1 MSWQM
6 LDFTP
11 PRESYDGF
19 KFSVARTLCVIFG
32 LLSGVFIIEHCL
44 RITNISEALT
54 PLPDSWTILYH
65 YVAGY
70 YFKTGMGALELLVIL
85 VGFAATFWLNI
96 PKQYFVTQYR
106 DYGKHEATPEAKSL
120 TACLTVCA
128 LGCTIFAVPLLS
140 LHFPTA
146 ISYLVKLGAPVL
158 GILRYLALLPLEADR
173 VRIPSTA
180 VLAWD
185 RRNFD
190 SAYRAPKTRDVER
203 EITDCRAH
211 LDACQDAAAAVDFL
225 RHGNPKVTWSG
236 VDVLFENLERC
247 LQVPPAYLSLHDRAS
262 DAVAFA
268 ISEACESRRDQG
280 AGAVLLT
287 TDAGHPAQLRRLK
300 NELQPFHRFHLEVA
314 RIQARLWAS
323 VPQQEISTAV
333 AQACIQSRADIVL
346 ASHVFPGFG
355 SVLDLKQVVEEV
367 RRNGLNPV
375 FIIDGSQAVG
385 NIAVGDDVL
394 TRVPYYVFTSHSCLL
409 APPSLGVLIRN
420 EWLLAQAHKITAAPK
435 FRNGFAVYRSN
446 GDEVHVPSFEKF
458 EPCFGLNYVLKHE
471 WLALGMD
478 KIMAHNAA
486 LAALF
491 RRELAQHEVRIIG
504 GPNPGAIALVTADE
518 HIATLHTPFEE
529 RNIRAKMV
537 NWPTAEGKE
546 LQGFRFCFHHYHNDE
561 DVRRLADTIG
571 QLVTHVNRRPQATA
585 AHA

>member
-1 MSWQM
+1 MSWQL

-19 KFSVARTLCVIFG
+19 KFSVARTLCLIFG
-32 LLSGVFIIEHCL
+32 LLSVVFIIEHCL
-44 RITNISEALT
+44 RYTNFSEALT

-70 YFKTGMGALELLVIL
+70 YFKTGTGALELLVIL
-85 VGFAATFWLNI
+85 AAFAATFWLNI

-120 TACLTVCA
+120 TAFLTICA

-158 GILRYLALLPLEADR
+158 GILRYLALLPIEADR
-173 VRIPSTA
+173 VRIPATA
-180 VLAWD
+180 NLAWD

-190 SAYRAPKTRDVER
+190 SAYRAPKTRDAER

-211 LDACQDAAAAVDFL
+211 LEACQDAAAAVDFL
-225 RHGNPKVTWSG
+225 RHGSPKVTWSG
-236 VDVLFENLERC
+236 IDVLFENLERC
-247 LQVPPAYLSLHDRAS
+247 LQIPPAYLSLHDRAS

-268 ISEACESRRDQG
+268 ISEACESRQG
-280 AGAVLLT
+280 QGTVLLT

-300 NELQPFHRFHLEVA
+300 NELQPFHGFRLEAAPV
-314 RIQARLWAS
+314 QARLWAS
-323 VPQQEISTAV
+323 VPQQEISSAV
-333 AQACIQSRADIVL
+333 AKACIEKHADIVL

-367 RRNGLNPV
+367 RRSGANPV
-375 FIIDGSQAVG
+375 FIIDGSQAIG
-385 NIAVGDDVL
+385 NIAVGDDVF

-409 APPSLGVLIRN
+409 APPSLGVMIRN

-435 FRNGFAVYRSN
+435 FQNAFAVYRSN
-446 GDEVHVPSFEKF
+446 GEEVHVPSFEKF
-458 EPCFGLNYVLKHE
+458 EPYFGLNYVLKHE

-478 KIMAHNAA
+478 KITTHNAA

-491 RRELAQHEVRIIG
+491 RRELAQQEVRIIG
-504 GPNPGAIALVTADE
+504 GSNSGAIALVTADE
-518 HIATLHTPFEE
+518 HIPTLHACFEE
-529 RNIRAKMV
+529 RNLRAKMV
-537 NWPTAEGKE
+537 SWPTGEGLD
-546 LQGFRFCFHHYHNDE
+546 LQGLRFCFHNYHNDE

-571 QLVTHVNRRPQATA
+571 QLVTQVNRRPRANA
-585 AHA
+585 AHG